1 MRRWMVLQRT
11 GHKMSIHVIMTNER
25 EREKRKWTSVRWA
38 RDEERGSERGAARS
52 SAQWVL

>member
-1 MRRWMVLQRT
+1 
-11 GHKMSIHVIMTNER
+11 MSIHVIMTNER